1 MVAGHLREQNGIY
14 QIILSYKDANGKR
27 KTKQISTGLKIRGN
41 ARNAERMLQ
50 QARQEFT
57 PPEMAA
63 EQGKEVNPEELSSLD
78 TDVAAHQ
85 SDNRNLNGFSET
97 TMDKPDVMN
106 LTSFKNTNKQGNK
119 KKRVI
124 PPVNPNLMLQPVDQ
138 ILFCDYMLF
147 WLKSMRHSVDED
159 TFAGYQCGI
168 ESSVYP
174 YFLEKGFT
182 LSDLEKN
189 PQLIKDY
196 YDYLMDTRKVSA
208 NTVIHRHA
216 NIRKALQEL
225 YIDGTINCNPA
236 DRVKKPIKEVFVG
249 SIYNAEE
256 LDQMFRVFRGDP
268 LEQIVIF
275 ASYYGMRRSEIIGL
289 KWKNIDFVRKTIS
302 VKHVVVESCIDG
314 KLKMIKKDKPKTKSS
329 NRSLPLVPQLEE
341 LLVKLLRNQQYN
353 AKLFGDSYNKEF
365 REYINVDPMG
375 NLIKPNFVTQHFRL
389 ICDKNELKHIRFH
402 DLRHSCATLLYD
414 SGIDMKA
421 IQEWLGHSNIST
433 TMNIYAH
440 LNYKNKVISA
450 NAIAG
455 IIPNYKEK
463 EPRAAAN

>member
-41 ARNAERMLQ
+41 ARNA
-50 QARQEFT
+50 
-57 PPEMAA
+57 
-63 EQGKEVNPEELSSLD
+63 
-78 TDVAAHQ
+78 
-85 SDNRNLNGFSET
+85 
-97 TMDKPDVMN
+97 
-106 LTSFKNTNKQGNK
+106 
-119 KKRVI
+119 
-124 PPVNPNLMLQPVDQ
+124 
-138 ILFCDYMLF
+138 
-147 WLKSMRHSVDED
+147 
-159 TFAGYQCGI
+159 
-168 ESSVYP
+168 
-174 YFLEKGFT
+174 
-182 LSDLEKN
+182 
-189 PQLIKDY
+189 
-196 YDYLMDTRKVSA
+196 
-208 NTVIHRHA
+208 
-216 NIRKALQEL
+216 
-225 YIDGTINCNPA
+225 
-236 DRVKKPIKEVFVG
+236 
-249 SIYNAEE
+249 
-256 LDQMFRVFRGDP
+256 
-268 LEQIVIF
+268 
-275 ASYYGMRRSEIIGL
+275 
-289 KWKNIDFVRKTIS
+289 
-302 VKHVVVESCIDG
+302 
-314 KLKMIKKDKPKTKSS
+314 
-329 NRSLPLVPQLEE
+329 
-341 LLVKLLRNQQYN
+341 
-353 AKLFGDSYNKEF
+353 FGDSYNKEF

>member
-85 SDNRNLNGFSET
+85 SDNRSLNGFSET
-97 TMDKPDVMN
+97 TMDKFNVSF
-106 LTSFKNTNKQGNK
+106 TSSKNTNKQGNK

-124 PPVNPNLMLQPVDQ
+124 PPVNPNLMLKPVDQ

-168 ESSVYP
+168 ESSIYP

-196 YDYLMDTRKVSA
+196 YDYLMDT
-208 NTVIHRHA
+208 
-216 NIRKALQEL
+216 
-225 YIDGTINCNPA
+225 
-236 DRVKKPIKEVFVG
+236 
-249 SIYNAEE
+249 
-256 LDQMFRVFRGDP
+256 
-268 LEQIVIF
+268 
-275 ASYYGMRRSEIIGL
+275 
-289 KWKNIDFVRKTIS
+289 
-302 VKHVVVESCIDG
+302 
-314 KLKMIKKDKPKTKSS
+314 
-329 NRSLPLVPQLEE
+329 
-341 LLVKLLRNQQYN
+341 
-353 AKLFGDSYNKEF
+353 
-365 REYINVDPMG
+365 
-375 NLIKPNFVTQHFRL
+375 
-389 ICDKNELKHIRFH
+389 
-402 DLRHSCATLLYD
+402 
-414 SGIDMKA
+414 
-421 IQEWLGHSNIST
+421 
-433 TMNIYAH
+433 
-440 LNYKNKVISA
+440 
-450 NAIAG
+450 
-455 IIPNYKEK
+455 
-463 EPRAAAN
+463 